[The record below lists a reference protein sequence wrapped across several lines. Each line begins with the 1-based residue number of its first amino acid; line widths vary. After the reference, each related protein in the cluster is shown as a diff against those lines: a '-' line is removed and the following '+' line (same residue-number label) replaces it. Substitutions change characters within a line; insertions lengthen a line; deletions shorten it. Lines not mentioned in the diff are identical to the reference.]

1 MPNRKKSVKISR
13 KSTPWDS
20 DPQRTPLQKLIR
32 DQHLETYQRHHL
44 PLQETNEWEV
54 INSYIPQTC
63 PHCGSKVFKKYGK
76 NKNFIQIYK
85 CMACNSKFSST
96 TGTIFDGRKIS
107 IIEWIEYCRNLFHY
121 LSTNSNSWNNRN
133 AFSTSSYWLHKLF
146 LVLESYQ
153 DDKILKGVVWLDETF
168 YPLRKKDIK
177 LNEDGTMLRGL
188 SDNQMC
194 IGTACT
200 EKEVLCF
207 YECNGM
213 PSNDLS
219 YDFFAKHIERGSILI
234 HDATEVHNKL
244 IDKLSLV
251 DKPFKADDCKKLSND
266 ENPLYRINNIH
277 SLLKRFLSMHISFS
291 RTDIQGYL
299 NLFSFIMNPPDD
311 KVAKIEIILDRAF
324 STKKRLKYRELFS
337 KKPKSDS

>member
-32 DQHLETYQRHHL
+32 DQHL
-44 PLQETNEWEV
+44 
-54 INSYIPQTC
+54 
-63 PHCGSKVFKKYGK
+63 
-76 NKNFIQIYK
+76 
-85 CMACNSKFSST
+85 
-96 TGTIFDGRKIS
+96 
-107 IIEWIEYCRNLFHY
+107 
-121 LSTNSNSWNNRN
+121 
-133 AFSTSSYWLHKLF
+133 
-146 LVLESYQ
+146 
-153 DDKILKGVVWLDETF
+153 DETF

-177 LNEDGTMLRGL
+177 LNEYGTMLRWL
-188 SDNQMC
+188 LYNQIC

-207 YECNGM
+207 YECNWT
-213 PSNDLS
+213 PSNDIF
-219 YDFFAKHIERGSILI
+219 YNFFTNHIERWSILI
-234 HDATEVHNKL
+234 HDAAEVHNKL

-251 DKPFKADDCKKLSND
+251 DKQFKANDCKKLSNY

-277 SLLKRFLSMHISFS
+277 SFLKRFFSMHISFN
-291 RTDIQGYL
+291 RTDIQGCL

-337 KKPKSDS
+337 KKQKSDS